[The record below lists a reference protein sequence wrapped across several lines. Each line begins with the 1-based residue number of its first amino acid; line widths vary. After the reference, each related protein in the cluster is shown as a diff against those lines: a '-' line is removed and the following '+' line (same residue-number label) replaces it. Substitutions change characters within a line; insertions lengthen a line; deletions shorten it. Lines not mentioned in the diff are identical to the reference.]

1 MQEKTL
7 IVNVL
12 FSFQKTAF
20 LSFGVTFGTSVP
32 FVYEYGT
39 IPFKKKRRN
48 DKGFCSS
55 SKGFVFLF
63 DLNIF
68 HYVTYNVIIGLRSR
82 HSLYISLLLFA

>member
-20 LSFGVTFGTSVP
+20 LSFGVTFGTSVS

-39 IPFKKKRRN
+39 IPLKKKETIKDFVRVL
-48 DKGFCSS
+48 KGLCSY
-55 SKGFVFLF
+55 L
-63 DLNIF
+63 I
-68 HYVTYNVIIGLRSR
+68 
-82 HSLYISLLLFA
+82 